1 MAYKHGIYTDR
12 VSNAG
17 SLITRAQ
24 GTIPVYIGTAPIHL
38 TADYAE
44 GGGDK
49 VNTPIL
55 INSYREAE
63 KILGYSDDWG
73 KYTLCEAVYAHFMNT
88 IRPIAPIIVIN
99 MNSGADGED
108 FALTSITTTEFENA
122 LAALNK
128 VEQICGVV
136 PNIICAPELAEA
148 NIEKLV
154 TFCTTGIGNKW
165 GLVAYVDI
173 STATTAT
180 VEAAKARQT
189 AEGTKVTSKFIRL
202 HFPKARYN
210 GKVYHLSVLDSVAT
224 QWVDSDT
231 DGVACR
237 SSSNT
242 AIDCDAPCLNE
253 ATALYFDET
262 EANSLNE
269 VGITTVNYIGGEYRI
284 WGGHMANYNYATAD
298 NIEPQEKSDAT
309 VRADIFLHNWLKR
322 EFLDTVDFPVSR
334 RDIDGI
340 VANANIG
347 LNSFVK
353 NGYLLK
359 GECYFS
365 ADNNPTADI
374 AEGDITLDIQY
385 TSTPNGKSITFAVQY
400 TTEGLNNIIIA
411 EEQGA

>member
-1 MAYKHGIYTDR
+1 MAYKHGIYTER

-17 SLITRAQ
+17 SLTTRAQ
-24 GTIPVYIGTAPIHL
+24 GTIPVYIGTAPIHK
-38 TADYAE
+38 TSDYATN
-44 GGGDK
+44 GDDK

-55 INSYREAE
+55 ISSYKEAE
-63 KILGYSDDWG
+63 QKIGYSDEWG
-73 KYTLCEAVYAHFMNT
+73 KFTLCEAVYAHFMNT

-99 MNSGADGED
+99 VNSGKDGD
-108 FALTSITTTEFENA
+108 NFALTSITATEFENA
-122 LAALNK
+122 LKALNN

-136 PNIICAPELAEA
+136 PNIICAPELAENNMA
-148 NIEKLV
+148 KLIEY
-154 TFCTTGIGNKW
+154 CTAGIGSKW
-165 GLVAYVDI
+165 GCVAYVDI
-173 STATTAT
+173 STETAAT

-189 AEGTKVTSKFIRL
+189 AEATKTTSKFVRL
-202 HFPKARYN
+202 HYPKAKYN
-210 GKVYHLSVLDSVAT
+210 GKEYHLSVLDCIAS

-242 AIDCDAPCLNE
+242 AIDCDAPCLDDT
-253 ATALYFDET
+253 TALYFGEA

-269 VGITTVNYIGGEYRI
+269 VGITTVNYIGGQYRI
-284 WGGHMANYNYATAD
+284 WGGHMSNYNYTNAATI
-298 NIEPQEKSDAT
+298 NPQDKSDAT

-374 AEGDITLDIQY
+374 AEGDITLDVQY

-400 TTEGLNNIIIA
+400 TTEGLNNIIA
-411 EEQGA
+411 EEQGE

>member
-1 MAYKHGIYTDR
+1 MSYKHGIYTDR
-12 VSNAG
+12 VANVG
-17 SLITRAQ
+17 SLTTKAQ

-44 GGGDK
+44 SGGNK

-63 KILGYSDDWG
+63 KIIGYSDDWD
-73 KYTLCEAVYAHFMNT
+73 KFTLCEAVYAHFMNT
-88 IRPIAPIIVIN
+88 IRPIAPIVVIV
-99 MNSGADGED
+99 MNDGEDGDD
-108 FALTSITTTEFENA
+108 FALTSLTTTEFENA
-122 LAALNK
+122 LKALDK

-136 PNIICAPELAEA
+136 PNIISAPEFAVA

-154 TFCTTGIGNKW
+154 TYCTNGIGSKW

-173 STATTAT
+173 STTTAT
-180 VEAAKARQT
+180 TVTAAITRQT
-189 AEGTKVTSKFIRL
+189 AEATKIVCKFIRP
-202 HFPKARYN
+202 HYPKVRHN
-210 GKVYHLSVLDSVAT
+210 GKVYHLSVLDCVAS
-224 QWVDSDT
+224 QWVDNDT

-242 AIDCDAPCLNE
+242 AVDCDTPCLN
-253 ATALYFDET
+253 ATTALYFDET
-262 EANSLNE
+262 EANSLNA

-284 WGGHMANYNYATAD
+284 WGGHMANYNHANSN
-298 NIEPQEKSDAT
+298 NIDPQDKSDAT
-309 VRADIFLHNWLKR
+309 VRTDIFLHNWLKR
-322 EFLDTVDFPVSR
+322 EFLDNIDFPVSR

-340 VANANIG
+340 VANVNIG

-365 ADNNPTADI
+365 TDNNPTAEL
-374 AEGDITLDIQY
+374 AEGDITLDVQY

-400 TTEGLNNIIIA
+400 TTEGLNNIIE

>member
-17 SLITRAQ
+17 ALITRAQ

-38 TADYAE
+38 TADFATKGAE
-44 GGGDK
+44 K
-49 VNTPIL
+49 VNRPIL

-63 KILGYSDDWG
+63 EILGYSDDWG

-88 IRPIAPIIVIN
+88 IRPIAPIVVIN
-99 MNSGADGED
+99 VNDGADGDD
-108 FALTSITTTEFENA
+108 FVITSITATELE
-122 LAALNK
+122 AALKELDK
-128 VEQICGVV
+128 VEQICGVI
-136 PNIICAPELAEA
+136 PSILCAPEIADS
-148 NIEKLV
+148 NIDKIV
-154 TFCTTGIGNKW
+154 TYCTTGIGSKW
-165 GLVAYVDI
+165 GLVAYVDVP
-173 STATTAT
+173 TAT
-180 VEAAKARQT
+180 VKTVAAAVARQT
-189 AEGTKVTSKFIRL
+189 AEATKIVSKFIRP
-202 HFPKARYN
+202 HFPKATYN
-210 GKVYHLSVLDSVAT
+210 GKVYHISVLDCVAT
-224 QWVDSDT
+224 QWTDSET

-242 AIDCDAPCLNE
+242 AVDCDAPCIDG
-253 ATALYFDET
+253 TTKLYFSET

-284 WGGHMANYNYATAD
+284 WGGHMGNYNYANAAKI
-298 NIEPQEKSDAT
+298 NPQDKSDAT
-309 VRADIFLHNWLKR
+309 VRADVFLHNWLKR
-322 EFLDTVDFPVSR
+322 EFLDHIDFPVSR

-340 VANANIG
+340 VANVNIG

-359 GECYFS
+359 GECYFN
-365 ADNNPTADI
+365 AGNNLTAEL
-374 AEGDITLDIQY
+374 AEGDITLDVQY

-400 TTEGLNNIIIA
+400 TTEGLANITT

>member
-1 MAYKHGIYTDR
+1 MAYKHGIYTER
-12 VSNAG
+12 LSNVG
-17 SLITRAQ
+17 SLTTRAQ
-24 GTIPVYIGTAPIHL
+24 GTIPVYIGTAPIHK
-38 TADYAE
+38 TADYVD

-63 KILGYSDDWG
+63 KLIGYSDDWG
-73 KYTLCEAVYAHFMNT
+73 KFTLCEAVYAHFMNT
-88 IRPIAPIIVIN
+88 IRPIAPIVVIV
-99 MNSGADGED
+99 MNDGADGD
-108 FALTSITTTEFENA
+108 NFVATSMTATNFENA
-122 LAALNK
+122 LKALDN

-136 PNIICAPELAEA
+136 PNIICAPEYAES
-148 NIEKLV
+148 NIDKLI
-154 TFCTTGIGNKW
+154 TYCTNGIGNKW

-173 STATTAT
+173 STATAQT
-180 VEAAKARQT
+180 VDAAKTRQK
-189 AEGTKVTSKFIRL
+189 AEETKITSKYIRP
-202 HFPKARYN
+202 HFPKAKYN
-210 GKVYHLSVLDSVAT
+210 GKVYHLSVLDCIAS

-242 AIDCDAPCLNE
+242 AIDCDAPCVDKD
-253 ATALYFDET
+253 TALYFGEA

-284 WGGHMANYNYATAD
+284 WGGLMGNYNYTSAA
-298 NIEPQEKSDAT
+298 NIEPQDKSDAT
-309 VRADIFLHNWLKR
+309 VRADIFLHNWFKR
-322 EFLDTVDFPVSR
+322 EFLDNIDFPVSR

-353 NGYLLK
+353 RGYLLK

-365 ADNNPTADI
+365 ADNNPTADL
-374 AEGDITLDIQY
+374 AEGDVTLDVQY
-385 TSTPNGKSITFAVQY
+385 TGTPNGKSITFAIQH
-400 TTEGLNNIIIA
+400 TTEGLDNILA